1 MESAK
6 KYSSM
11 KNGYNRYEVDEEMKR
26 LTASLEDARIQ
37 VERNRKLAEQAG
49 EQLAVI
55 KDRYRVLIN
64 ELSIREKAAD
74 DISRIALKEANQI
87 ISTAQ
92 NNADSIVKEALT
104 TARMLLIEIA
114 RIADDANDVKSDMQ
128 EKLNALQKTL
138 EEFVIIEPVSAKIL
152 TKK

>member
-1 MESAK
+1 MESTK
-6 KYSSM
+6 KFSPM

-26 LTASLEDARIQ
+26 LTESLEDARIQ

-138 EEFVIIEPVSAKIL
+138 DEFVIIEPVSAKIL
-152 TKK
+152 TKE

>member
-1 MESAK
+1 MESTN

-26 LTASLEDARIQ
+26 LTDSLEEARIQ
-37 VERNRKLAEQAG
+37 AERNHRLAEQAG

-104 TARMLLIEIA
+104 TARMLLVEIA

-138 EEFVIIEPVSAKIL
+138 DEFVIIEPVSAKIL
-152 TKK
+152 KKK